1 MLGVVVRVTDVKLGS
16 AGAVNPLIEESL
28 HVQMIGFLDGFNEVG
43 SHYVLA
49 AIHLQIVMQS
59 AIESVFANLVAK
71 HVQNQAAFAVGV
83 AVEFAGVVKVVAHD
97 GLGVESAR
105 G

>member
-1 MLGVVVRVTDVKLGS
+1 
-16 AGAVNPLIEESL
+16 
-28 HVQMIGFLDGFNEVG
+28 
-43 SHYVLA
+43 
-49 AIHLQIVMQS
+49 MQS

-83 AVEFAGVVKVVAHD
+83 AVEFAGVVKVVAYD

-105 G
+105 PQPLLHAGPSLVIRLILRIARFAPRHFKKSGEALVQPDIPPVLAGHQVAEPLM